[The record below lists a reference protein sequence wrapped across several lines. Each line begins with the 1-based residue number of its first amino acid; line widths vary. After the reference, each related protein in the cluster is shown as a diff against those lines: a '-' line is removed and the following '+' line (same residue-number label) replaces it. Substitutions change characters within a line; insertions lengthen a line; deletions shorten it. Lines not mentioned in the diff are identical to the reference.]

1 MQDSEGMLRGP
12 LFGGLRRVPKDD
24 WIVIGW
30 VMAAKVLLLIFGAK
44 SFQIIQ
50 DKPLPGG
57 HGWLEIW
64 NRWDSPHYLRLAQVG
79 YDTSNVWKAWFYP
92 LFPWTVRFVARLGT
106 GDYLVAAF
114 IVSGVAL
121 FAAALVLRRLVQLDF
136 PLEVAQRTV
145 VFFLI
150 FPTAY
155 FLHIGYTESLFLALT
170 LSSIF
175 AARCERWWL
184 AGILGALAWMARA
197 NGFVLLP
204 TLAVEAALQYG
215 SNKRW
220 QWQWLWIAVIPA
232 GFGVYLLLNFHVTGD
247 PFAFLHMRQDVT
259 SNSFAWPW
267 VGMREAIGDLHRH
280 PNQAEMVGVQELFF
294 VALGFVCMVE
304 SWFKLRPT
312 YAMWI
317 TGSWILLNCV
327 KFIQSQ
333 PRYDLT
339 LFPIFILF
347 ALLAAN
353 RFWNFVLTMWSLLFL
368 GLFAS
373 LFVRGWWSF

>member
-1 MQDSEGMLRGP
+1 LDWLGHGREGVAP
-12 LFGGLRRVPKDD
+12 YFRRQ
-24 WIVIGW
+24 
-30 VMAAKVLLLIFGAK
+30 

-57 HGWLEIW
+57 HGWQKFGTDGIRRIIYGWRRSAMTRAMFESVVL
-64 NRWDSPHYLRLAQVG
+64 SVL
-79 YDTSNVWKAWFYP
+79 S
-92 LFPWTVRFVARLGT
+92 WTVRFVARLGT

-114 IVSGVAL
+114 VVSGVAL
-121 FAAALVLRRLVQLDF
+121 LAAALVRAGSSNSIFLRKSLNARWFSSD
-136 PLEVAQRTV
+136 
-145 VFFLI
+145 

-155 FLHIGYTESLFLALT
+155 FLHIGYPKASSRADAQLDLCRALRT
-170 LSSIF
+170 MV
-175 AARCERWWL
+175 AG
-184 AGILGALAWMARA
+184 GILGGLAWMTRA
-197 NGFVLLP
+197 NGIVLLP

-247 PFAFLHMRQDVT
+247 PFAFLHMRQDMT

-267 VGMREAIGDLHRH
+267 VGMREAVGSLHRH

-294 VALGFVCMVE
+294 VALGFVCAVE

-312 YAMWI
+312 FAMWL

-327 KFIQSQ
+327 RFIQVS
-333 PRYDLT
+333 PVM
-339 LFPIFILF
+339 I
-347 ALLAAN
+347 
-353 RFWNFVLTMWSLLFL
+353 
-368 GLFAS
+368 
-373 LFVRGWWSF
+373 

>member
-1 MQDSEGMLRGP
+1 MLRGP

-30 VMAAKVLLLIFGAK
+30 VMAAKVLLIIFGAK
-44 SFQIIQ
+44 SFRIIQ

-79 YDTSNVWKAWFYP
+79 YDASNLWKAWFYP
-92 LFPWTVRFVARLGT
+92 FFPWTVRFVARLGT

-114 IVSGVAL
+114 VVSGVAL
-121 FAAALVLRRLVQLDF
+121 LVAALVLRRLVQLDF
-136 PLEVAQRTV
+136 PPEVAQRTV
-145 VFFLI
+145 VFLLI

-184 AGILGALAWMARA
+184 AGILGALAWMTRA
-197 NGFVLLP
+197 NGIVLLP

-220 QWQWLWIAVIPA
+220 RWQWLWIAVIPA

-267 VGMREAIGDLHRH
+267 VGMREAFGDLHRR

-294 VALGFVCMVE
+294 VALGFVCAVG

-312 YAMWI
+312 FAMWI

-327 KFIQSQ
+327 RFIQSQ

-368 GLFAS
+368 ALFAT